1 MFFYNQCVKLIYLI
15 LFWHQGIKPSVKR
28 LGVFLLHI
36 VAFNCNYSMKTMDYG
51 VNILFLR
58 LYAITFVCIAFKD
71 GYKYGCVVY

>member
-1 MFFYNQCVKLIYLI
+1 MARLLTLVIV
-15 LFWHQGIKPSVKR
+15 LFWHQGIKTPVKR